1 MAHVTHTM
9 IDHSGEQS
17 FTRHLLPDL
26 TGANYAVITG
36 NTAPTQNV
44 GALRVALG
52 NISDMNFVRHTVTAV
67 SVRTAPV
74 TSVQEAQRESKLL
87 VRSIDNINARRFNVE
102 IPAPKLS
109 ILAQPN
115 TDLVDTTAPEWT
127 DLVDMLE
134 AETRSPWG
142 NQYTVVD
149 GRLVGRRL

>member
-26 TGANYAVITG
+26 TNANYAVITG
-36 NTAPTQNV
+36 NTPVTQNV

-67 SVRTAPV
+67 SVRVAPTV
-74 TSVQEAQRESKLL
+74 GIPAAQRESKML
-87 VRSIDNINARRFNVE
+87 VRCVDDVNAKRFNIE
-102 IPAPKLS
+102 IPAPKLD
-109 ILAQPN
+109 ILAQSG
-115 TDLVDTTAPEWT
+115 TDLVNTTAAEWIA
-127 DLVDMLE
+127 LANELE
-134 AETRSPWG
+134 SSCRSPWG
-142 NQYTVVD
+142 NAFTVSD